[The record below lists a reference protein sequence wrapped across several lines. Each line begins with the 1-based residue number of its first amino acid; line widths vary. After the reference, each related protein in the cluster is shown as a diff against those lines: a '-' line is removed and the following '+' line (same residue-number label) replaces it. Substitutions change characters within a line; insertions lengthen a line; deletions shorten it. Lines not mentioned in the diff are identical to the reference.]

1 MDNVI
6 TDIAIIGAGPAGA
19 MLSFCLVKMGYNITL
34 IERTS
39 DFQREF
45 RGETISPDMIMIL
58 DKMGIL
64 DDLKK
69 YGFLTT
75 ESLEVYDNARKI
87 FSIDFVEAGY
97 EHKYPIDIPQPIVLN
112 AILAKLAN
120 APNFKFI
127 TNTICKSL
135 IKDRGRFVGCQCSKA
150 GVDFEVKAKLLVAA
164 DGRYSKLRDMAEI
177 SYVKEKLRRD
187 ALWFKIDK
195 PAGWRKVMKIALS
208 GNQQLTVLQTYPDML
223 RVGLTIPSNGYKEF
237 RKKGLEYF
245 YSLVE
250 TLEPNIIDNVRK
262 SITNY
267 DAITLLDIFTTKV
280 QQWYKPGIVLVGDS
294 AHTLSPILGLGVN
307 QAVQDSIV
315 LANKINEYWVL
326 HPGENVPDVVLKSY
340 QDERQPVVDF
350 VNKFQRK
357 QEFMLSCNN
366 RLMFWYRRM
375 FYAVLNNITF
385 ISKKMFIK
393 LYFPVQ
399 SGSSRLFINNLL
411 MRKE

>member
-1 MDNVI
+1 VGKI
-6 TDIAIIGAGPAGA
+6 VTDVVIIGAGPAGA
-19 MLSFCLVKMGYNITL
+19 MLSLCLVRMGYNITL

-58 DKMGIL
+58 EKMGIL

-75 ESLEVYDNARKI
+75 ESLEVYDNKRKI
-87 FSIDFVEAGY
+87 FSIDFVEADY

-112 AILAKLAN
+112 AILAKLSDS
-120 APNFKFI
+120 PNFKFI
-127 TNTICKSL
+127 TSTICRSL
-135 IKDRGRFVGCQCSKA
+135 IKDGDRFVGCQCSKG
-150 GVDFEVKAKLLVAA
+150 GVDFEVNAKLLVAA
-164 DGRYSKLRDMAEI
+164 DGRYSKLRDLAGI
-177 SYVKEKLRRD
+177 QYVKEKLRRD
-187 ALWFKIDK
+187 ALWFKIDR
-195 PAGWRKVMKIALS
+195 PRGWKKVMKIALS
-208 GNQQLTVLQTYPDML
+208 GNQQLTALQTYPDML
-223 RVGLTIPSNGYKEF
+223 RIGLTIPSNGYKEF

-250 TLEPNIIDNVRK
+250 SLEPSIIDNVRK
-262 SITNY
+262 SITSY
-267 DAITLLDIFTTKV
+267 EAITLLDIFTTKV
-280 QQWYKPGIVLVGDS
+280 RQWYKPGIATVGDS

-326 HPGENVPDVVLKSY
+326 HPGEVIPDFVLKSY
-340 QDERQPVVDF
+340 QDERQPEVDF
-350 VNKFQRK
+350 VSKFQRK

-366 RLMFWYRRM
+366 KLMFWYRRM

-399 SGSSRLFINNLL
+399 SGAARLFINDLL
-411 MRKE
+411 IRK